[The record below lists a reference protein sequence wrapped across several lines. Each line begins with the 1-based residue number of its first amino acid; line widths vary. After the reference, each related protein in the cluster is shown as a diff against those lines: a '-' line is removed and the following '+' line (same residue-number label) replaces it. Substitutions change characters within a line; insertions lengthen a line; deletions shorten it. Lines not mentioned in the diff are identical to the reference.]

1 MRKKTKETMFGIVEG
16 QKTVASNIDA
26 DKVKKEYL
34 NVLLYQRKQRN
45 NLLGEFFPDGSYKIS
60 NTKIL
65 EALIVLPK
73 KFDDKNNNI
82 VYASTKIDDVVLNFR
97 IEFDISETY
106 CNANLSI
113 IEIENGVEEDV
124 KHVTNLDSFVDV
136 YSPKFKENVYSRWK
150 VYFDEEVYEKDEYI
164 KNYLLR
170 QKNEFVFN
178 RELTEILSQLYLVR
192 MLKFLDG
199 CGELGEKLKLQ
210 YKLMIEKIMQTDS
223 SINQDNTRLK
233 IVLDYVISKIKALPE
248 LLKIEEA
255 KTIFLGYSTPIQR
268 IRDKATTPRVTE
280 VAELP
285 KKQEKKEEKKAAPT
299 KSKGKAKGGGGAK
312 FKPFVYDFK
321 NFKSELPGGATVP
334 SFGTALPKASSTAN
348 TSKIPTPEPVISEQV
363 TAPMSTPASKTEEEK
378 IQEFLK
384 RFEQRQ
390 KKLEISTNS
399 KSAVSS
405 EVLNNEKPSSKVLET
420 NELNKGL
427 E

>member
-1 MRKKTKETMFGIVEG
+1 M
-16 QKTVASNIDA
+16 
-26 DKVKKEYL
+26 
-34 NVLLYQRKQRN
+34 
-45 NLLGEFFPDGSYKIS
+45 
-60 NTKIL
+60 
-65 EALIVLPK
+65 
-73 KFDDKNNNI
+73 
-82 VYASTKIDDVVLNFR
+82 
-97 IEFDISETY
+97 
-106 CNANLSI
+106 
-113 IEIENGVEEDV
+113 
-124 KHVTNLDSFVDV
+124 
-136 YSPKFKENVYSRWK
+136 
-150 VYFDEEVYEKDEYI
+150 
-164 KNYLLR
+164 
-170 QKNEFVFN
+170 
-178 RELTEILSQLYLVR
+178 
-192 MLKFLDG
+192 
-199 CGELGEKLKLQ
+199 
-210 YKLMIEKIMQTDS
+210 MIEKIMQTDS

-233 IVLDYVISKIKALPE
+233 IVLDYVISKNKALPE

-280 VAELP
+280 VAGLP

-334 SFGTALPKASSTAN
+334 SFGTALPKASST
-348 TSKIPTPEPVISEQV
+348 TSKISTPEPVISEQV
-363 TAPMSTPASKTEEEK
+363 SAPISTPASKTEEEK